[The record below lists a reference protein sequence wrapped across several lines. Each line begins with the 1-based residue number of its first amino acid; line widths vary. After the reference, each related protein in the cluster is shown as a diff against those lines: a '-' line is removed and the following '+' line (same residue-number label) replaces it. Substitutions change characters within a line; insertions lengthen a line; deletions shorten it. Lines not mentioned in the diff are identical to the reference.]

1 MKELS
6 VQDYHGNRK
15 TTCCFTGHRS
25 RDLPFGGNLHKQG
38 MKCLV
43 SSLQMLIIEAIN
55 DGYKTFISGMS
66 DGVDLICA
74 QLVLEAARSERY
86 GQIRLVCAL
95 PYAQQYR
102 EIVSALDKYKYSLL
116 LNDCDEKVVVSVAGN
131 RDRYKLRNQF
141 MVDNS
146 SRIIGLLKEKK
157 CGSGTLQTVNMAKRA
172 GLEMKIISAD
182 RNPQLYVDTDLE
194 VSDRKP
200 KLLDCNMISYEQ
212 SDGS

>member
-102 EIVSALDKYKYSLL
+102 EMVSALDKYKYSLL

>member
-102 EIVSALDKYKYSLL
+102 EMVSALDKYKYSLL
-116 LNDCDEKVVVSVAGN
+116 LNDCDEKVVVSVAGD